1 MENTIIAQIFTRN
14 PAMSEPKHEHFQP
27 IVIHVHPVVLD
38 DETAKFFPALQAAR
52 EACVQCPNKK
62 PKKFKPLDGMQTKS
76 GG

>member
-1 MENTIIAQIFTRN
+1 MMGNITIAQRSIRN
-14 PAMSEPKHEHFQP
+14 KAMSEPKHEHFQP

-62 PKKFKPLDGMQTKS
+62 PKKFKPLDGMQTK
-76 GG
+76 